1 MKYSKFPLK
10 NIKVNSSFGY
20 RDFPKG
26 TTTFHRGVDLGKNTL
41 DEEVYFANDCEIIS
55 IKYSDS
61 AGNYVVT
68 KTNLDDKTII
78 NRYLHLKNLPTHY
91 KIGDKKFQGEVV
103 GIMGTT
109 GNSTGVH
116 LHFEHWEC
124 PKDYKYN
131 FSDISKYAKDPMEY
145 NYLFDDQTSNIKN
158 IHKVIGTQIKTTQN
172 NNINQIE
179 VYNTKLR
186 CRKEPNLNAE
196 IIGYIDIGFYKIL
209 EETESDGYTWYKID
223 ENKYIAHVEGTT
235 NVYKSNVINTIN
247 EEETNTYNKTIIELN
262 NKIKEL
268 ELELEKYKKLKKF
281 ISKKEDNYYIHLLE
295 NEIVYYED

>member
-10 NIKVNSSFGY
+10 NIKVNSAFGY
-20 RDFPKG
+20 RNSPING
-26 TTTFHRGVDLGKNTL
+26 SSQFHRGVDLGKNKI
-41 DEEVYFANDCEIIS
+41 DEEVYFANDCEIVS

-68 KTNLDDKTII
+68 KTNLEDKTII

-91 KIGDKKFQGEVV
+91 KVGDIKNQGDIV
-103 GIMGTT
+103 GVMGTT

-145 NYLFDDQTSNIKN
+145 NYLFEDQTSNIKN
-158 IHKVIGTQIKTTQN
+158 IHKIIGTQLKTSKN
-172 NNINQIE
+172 DNVNQIE
-179 VYNTKLR
+179 VINTKLN
-186 CRKEPNLNAE
+186 CRKEPNINGE
-196 IIGYIDIGFYKIL
+196 ILGYIDIGIYNIIDK
-209 EETESDGYTWYKID
+209 TESDGYIWYKID
-223 ENKYIAHVEGTT
+223 ENKYIADIEDTTKVYETTTT
-235 NVYKSNVINTIN
+235 NN
-247 EEETNTYNKTIIELN
+247 EELNVYNETIIELN

-268 ELELEKYKKLKKF
+268 EIELNNYKKLKKF

-295 NEIVYYED
+295 NEIIYYEN